1 MTPCVSVRLQ
11 HKFSDHSDV
20 YQYLSGTSHQ
30 FICYSIPFIQYSVY
44 FRYSPKTNMVWT
56 LFHIDLALPSTHS
69 RSWTNIIFFI
79 PLVQKEGRGYFL
91 WISQKCCAIERKS
104 AHESW
109 PDTKKIQS
117 SKTQH
122 CRLCIL
128 VFPYLSRHQQY
139 IPTPVAGFGFL
150 FFSFGENRWH
160 PTDRRDMN
168 RGSNSSKSWARQP
181 PSPSPPAVPAL
192 ALPLALAAQVE
203 LDKHHVHISSP
214 SQHQKPLKV
223 DWDFTRSA
231 TRSDMEPPRLLF
243 HVFKIQAFLYEG
255 LRVWWN
261 QKLCDIVCYG
271 MIF

>member
-1 MTPCVSVRLQ
+1 MFASNISFLITLMCINIYPVRPINS
-11 HKFSDHSDV
+11 FV
-20 YQYLSGTSHQ
+20 
-30 FICYSIPFIQYSVY
+30 IQYPLFNIQYISDIPQRPIWSG
-44 FRYSPKTNMVWT
+44 RYST
-56 LFHIDLALPSTHS
+56 LILLCPTHTPEAEPIS
-69 RSWTNIIFFI
+69 FSLFRWSK
-79 PLVQKEGRGYFL
+79 KEGRGYFL
-91 WISQKCCAIERKS
+91 GISQKCCATEGKS

-139 IPTPVAGFGFL
+139 IPTPVADFGFL
-150 FFSFGENRWH
+150 FFGFGENRWH

-168 RGSNSSKSWARQP
+168 RGCNSSKSWARQP
-181 PSPSPPAVPAL
+181 PSPSPLAVLAP

-214 SQHQKPLKV
+214 GQHQKPLKV

-243 HVFKIQAFLYEG
+243 HVFKLQAFIYER
-255 LRVWWN
+255 LREWWN
-261 QKLCDIVCYG
+261 QKLCDIINFIDCW
-271 MIF
+271 IE